1 MSDIVED
8 LKRIENIWNT
18 NNPYIFIEQTW
29 EKEEFEKII
38 QSPLFKTIF
47 PEKEIDVQYQQM
59 RCKEKKKD
67 SEVSLELFLV
77 AEGSAGDAEYNSHCD
92 GHTQAH
98 CV

>member
-18 NNPYIFIEQTW
+18 NNLKKFIDQKW

-47 PEKEIDVQYQQM
+47 PEKEID
-59 RCKEKKKD
+59 RKFRKLLKPFIFD
-67 SEVSLELFLV
+67 SR
-77 AEGSAGDAEYNSHCD
+77 A
-92 GHTQAH
+92 
-98 CV
+98 